1 MDQELLEKVMNQVKA
16 ELGAAATP
24 AATVAPAASAPAA
37 APSMKGD
44 ATGISKA
51 LGRTE
56 FVGTSI
62 GDTIGLVIAS
72 VDPML
77 KDAMKLGKFRSI
89 GIIGG
94 RTGAGP
100 QIMAVDDAVKAT
112 KAVPATARSS
122 SSAPKMYLTPA
133 GLSKRRYRSCRNIS
147 AMSTAMMPAI
157 WNFSIL
163 PAPAIA
169 WKRHWVRNSAKP
181 SA

>member
-16 ELGAAATP
+16 ELGSAATP
-24 AATVAPAASAPAA
+24 AAPAPAA

-112 KAVPATARSS
+112 NTEIISVELPRDTKGGAQHPCGHRGAGHGGQ
-122 SSAPKMYLTPA
+122 PGKPA
-133 GLSKRRYRSCRNIS
+133 GAAADRRHH
-147 AMSTAMMPAI
+147 PE
-157 WNFSIL
+157 L
-163 PAPAIA
+163 
-169 WKRHWVRNSAKP
+169 
-181 SA
+181 